1 MPPRPAEPVD
11 HTDASRFELLVNA
24 VTDYAIYMLD
34 PEGFVTSWNSGAQK
48 IKGYAEAEII
58 GRHFSRFYTEA
69 DRAAGLPAR
78 ALATAGREGRYEA
91 EGWRLRKDGSMFFAA
106 VVIDAIRDEQG
117 ALVGFAK
124 ITRDITERK
133 QAQAA
138 LQKAQEQL
146 AHSQKMDALGQLTAG
161 IAHDFNNL
169 LMIVSGHIHTL
180 NKLVADDPKGLRAA
194 EAIAGAAQR
203 GETLT
208 RQLLT
213 FARRQRLNPSRIN
226 LRERVDALRDMLAGS
241 LGGDVKLMIGIAAE
255 VWPVR
260 VDLGELELALVNLA
274 VNARDAMPRGGVISV
289 TTHNVK
295 LRRGDHGK
303 DLQGDFVALTV
314 GDTGVGIP
322 PDILPRIFDPF
333 FTTKEISKGTGL
345 GLSQV
350 HGFVHQSG
358 GAIDVGSEVGKG
370 THVTIYLPRV
380 RSAASVA
387 NATDAPSAECAGS
400 GTVLLADETRGQT
413 EETNLLRF
421 PRAKRSRAPK
431 SERR

>member
-1 MPPRPAEPVD
+1 MPPRPAEPVE

-24 VTDYAIYMLD
+24 VSDYAIYMLD

-48 IKGYAEAEII
+48 IKGYAQAEII

-91 EGWRLRKDGSMFFAA
+91 EGWRLRKDGSLFFAA
-106 VVIDAIRDEQG
+106 VVIDAIRDERG
-117 ALVGFAK
+117 LLVGFAK

-180 NKLVADDPKGLRAA
+180 RKLVADDPKGLRAA

-213 FARRQRLNPSRIN
+213 FARRQRLNPSRIS
-226 LRERVDALRDMLAGS
+226 LQERVGALRNMLAGS
-241 LGGDVKLMIGIAAE
+241 LGRGVRLMIDIAAE
-255 VWPVR
+255 VWPVQ
-260 VDLGELELALVNLA
+260 VDRGELELALVNLA

-289 TTHNVK
+289 TAHNVR
-295 LRRGDHGK
+295 LRRGDNGK
-303 DLQGDFVALTV
+303 ELQGDFVALSV
-314 GDTGVGIP
+314 ADTGVGIP

-358 GAIDVGSEVGKG
+358 GAVDVCSEVGKG
-370 THVTIYLPRV
+370 TRVTVHLPRA
-380 RSAASVA
+380 RSAASAA
-387 NATDAPSAECAGS
+387 NATDAPSAERAGG
-400 GTVLLADETRGQT
+400 GTVLLAAETEGQT

-421 PRAKRSRAPK
+421 PRAKRSRVSK

>member
-1 MPPRPAEPVD
+1 MSPRPADPAD
-11 HTDASRFELLVNA
+11 HADASRFELLVKA

-91 EGWRLRKDGSMFFAA
+91 EGWRLRKDGSVFFAA

-124 ITRDITERK
+124 ITRDITERQ

-180 NKLVADDPKGLRAA
+180 KKLVADDPKGRRAA

-213 FARRQRLNPSRIN
+213 FARRQRLDTSRIN
-226 LRERVDALRDMLAGS
+226 LRERVDALRNMLAGS
-241 LGGDVKLMIGIAAE
+241 LGRHVRLAIDIAAD
-255 VWPVR
+255 VWPVQ
-260 VDLGELELALVNLA
+260 VDLGELEVALVNLA

-289 TTHNVK
+289 TAHNVR
-295 LRRGDHGK
+295 LHRGDHGK

-314 GDTGVGIP
+314 SDTGAGIA

-358 GAIDVGSEVGKG
+358 GAVDVSSEVGKG
-370 THVTIYLPRV
+370 TRVTIYLPRA
-380 RSAASVA
+380 RAAASAA
-387 NATDAPSAECAGS
+387 NATDAPSAEHAG
-400 GTVLLADETRGQT
+400 GATVLLATEIRGQT
-413 EETNLLRF
+413 EEANLLRF
-421 PRAKRSRAPK
+421 PQAKRSRVPK

>member
-1 MPPRPAEPVD
+1 MSPRPAEP
-11 HTDASRFELLVNA
+11 
-24 VTDYAIYMLD
+24 
-34 PEGFVTSWNSGAQK
+34 
-48 IKGYAEAEII
+48 
-58 GRHFSRFYTEA
+58 A
-69 DRAAGLPAR
+69 D
-78 ALATAGREGRYEA
+78 
-91 EGWRLRKDGSMFFAA
+91 
-106 VVIDAIRDEQG
+106 
-117 ALVGFAK
+117 
-124 ITRDITERK
+124 

-180 NKLVADDPKGLRAA
+180 KKLVADDPKGRRAA

-203 GETLT
+203 GEALT

-213 FARRQRLNPSRIN
+213 FARRQRLNPSRIS
-226 LRERVDALRDMLAGS
+226 LPERVGALRDMLAGS
-241 LGGDVKLMIGIAAE
+241 LGRHVRLAIDIAAE
-255 VWPVR
+255 VWPVQ
-260 VDLGELELALVNLA
+260 VDLGELEVALVNLA
-274 VNARDAMPRGGVISV
+274 VNARDAMPRGGVIAV
-289 TTHNVK
+289 TAHNVR

-314 GDTGVGIP
+314 SDTGARIA

-350 HGFVHQSG
+350 HGFIHQSG
-358 GAIDVGSEVGKG
+358 GAIDVSSEVGKG
-370 THVTIYLPRV
+370 TRVTIYLPRA
-380 RSAASVA
+380 RAAA
-387 NATDAPSAECAGS
+387 GAADATDAPSTGRAG
-400 GTVLLADETRGQT
+400 GETVLGAAETRGQT

-431 SERR
+431 SERP